1 MIIIKQGLVGIG
13 VALLVGFFATGVSAQ
28 EVAPEEEIQS
38 PSEKQQEEEN
48 KAFFDSLKKTEQSPR
63 FQYNAFGRRDPFLSF
78 VGPNDEQREKMP
90 PLQRVSI
97 SEMKLIGVAWG
108 SGRVSAMVQTPD
120 GKSYPVQRGTRIG
133 INQGRVSQIGRES
146 VTVEEPYINIFGRAA
161 QKQVVMKLYTKKEK

>member
-1 MIIIKQGLVGIG
+1 MG
-13 VALLVGFFATGVSAQ
+13 VVLLAGCFATGVFAEEMTPQ
-28 EVAPEEEIQS
+28 EEETS
-38 PSEKQQEEEN
+38 ALEKQQEEEN
-48 KAFFDSLKKTEQSPR
+48 NAFFDSLKQSEQSPR

-78 VGPNDEQREKMP
+78 VGPDDEQREKMP
-90 PLQRVSI
+90 PLQRVSV

-120 GKSYPVQRGTRIG
+120 GKSYPVQRGTRMG
-133 INQGRVSQIGRES
+133 TNQGRVSQIGKES